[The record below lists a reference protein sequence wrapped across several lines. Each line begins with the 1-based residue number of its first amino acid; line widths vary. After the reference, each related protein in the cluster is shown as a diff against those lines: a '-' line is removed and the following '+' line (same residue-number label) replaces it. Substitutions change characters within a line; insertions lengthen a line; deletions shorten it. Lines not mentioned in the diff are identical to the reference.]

1 MSNKGK
7 AKWNILRYKAFH
19 SSRSV
24 EKCYKG
30 GSLSP
35 IDGAT
40 ESLSNP
46 SAICRRF
53 PEAVNGIGGA
63 AGQLAIVGIIQNLLL
78 SHYSNSHPQA
88 LSSHIIQN
96 LLPSHYSKPPLHA
109 LSSPIFQNLPLS
121 RYSNRLS
128 VHYFDFSASPSRD
141 QIFFT
146 SLFIQAFPSYY
157 QIQVRSFKK
166 SSPSALLPTG
176 NSILQSRKLL
186 ICFLLTMRPSSVRAL
201 PLCSI
206 NWPFETSESKI
217 VHVCWRREMLIRKCL
232 GSFFQPIYFQ
242 MWSLK
247 SKYHVR
253 RSSLL

>member
-1 MSNKGK
+1 MSNMGK
-7 AKWNILRYKAFH
+7 VIGNILICKAFH

-88 LSSHIIQN
+88 LTSHIIQN
-96 LLPSHYSKPPLHA
+96 LLPSHYSKPLLHA
-109 LSSPIFQNLPLS
+109 LSSPIFQNPPLS

-128 VHYFDFSASPSRD
+128 VHYFDFSASPSLD

-146 SLFIQAFPSYY
+146 SLAFKLSPPT
-157 QIQVRSFKK
+157 IRSRLGAFKK

-206 NWPFETSESKI
+206 N
-217 VHVCWRREMLIRKCL
+217 
-232 GSFFQPIYFQ
+232 
-242 MWSLK
+242 
-247 SKYHVR
+247 
-253 RSSLL
+253 

>member
-40 ESLSNP
+40 ESLSSP

-96 LLPSHYSKPPLHA
+96 LLPSHYSKAPLHA
-109 LSSPIFQNLPLS
+109 LSSPIIQNLPPHIIQNLPLS
-121 RYSNRLS
+121 HYSKSPLRALLWFLRLTI
-128 VHYFDFSASPSRD
+128 AWPN
-141 QIFFT
+141 IFHFT
-146 SLFIQAFPSYY
+146 SIQAFPSHY
-157 QIQVRSFKK
+157 QIPVGIPKCPFANWKLDPPISQTSQSTPDLF
-166 SSPSALLPTG
+166 SSDDASLLRPCLA
-176 NSILQSRKLL
+176 ILFHQ
-186 ICFLLTMRPSSVRAL
+186 LTF
-201 PLCSI
+201 
-206 NWPFETSESKI
+206 WY
-217 VHVCWRREMLIRKCL
+217 IRK
-232 GSFFQPIYFQ
+232 
-242 MWSLK
+242 
-247 SKYHVR
+247 
-253 RSSLL
+253 

>member
-96 LLPSHYSKPPLHA
+96 LLPSHFSKAPLHA
-109 LSSPIFQNLPLS
+109 LSSPIIQNLPSHIIQYRPLS
-121 RYSNRLS
+121 QYSKSPLRALLWILRLTI
-128 VHYFDFSASPSRD
+128 ARPN
-141 QIFFT
+141 IFHFT
-146 SLFIQAFPSYY
+146 SIQAFPSHY
-157 QIQVRSFKK
+157 QIPVGSFKK
-166 SSPSALLPTG
+166 KLPKCPFANWKLDPPIPETPDLFSFDDASLLCPCLA
-176 NSILQSRKLL
+176 ILFHQ
-186 ICFLLTMRPSSVRAL
+186 LTLR
-201 PLCSI
+201 
-206 NWPFETSESKI
+206 N
-217 VHVCWRREMLIRKCL
+217 IRK
-232 GSFFQPIYFQ
+232 
-242 MWSLK
+242 
-247 SKYHVR
+247 
-253 RSSLL
+253 